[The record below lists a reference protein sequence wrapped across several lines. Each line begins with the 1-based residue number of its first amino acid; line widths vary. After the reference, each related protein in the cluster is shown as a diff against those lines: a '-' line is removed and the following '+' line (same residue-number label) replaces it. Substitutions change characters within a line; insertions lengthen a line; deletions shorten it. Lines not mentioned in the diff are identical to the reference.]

1 MGVRNRHKACVTG
14 AFDIKVAKQGC
25 YTKGI
30 KGNAS
35 AMSDARK
42 KQIID
47 TARALYETKGLAHT
61 SVKDITDEC
70 DIARSLFYHYF
81 PNKQAVTSAV
91 LDDYISDYIDS
102 LVMWNAEREEG
113 NIEQALDSV
122 VRVLRLGVF
131 EGSSFRHALDTS
143 ENAALYLEFI
153 NRVADKT
160 TRYIIDTTVRDYE
173 RLHDIHIEYVYETF
187 YTLILGL
194 CGYIRTHRDVSDEVL
209 KSLIAQTLHMD
220 RTGKTGK

>member
-1 MGVRNRHKACVTG
+1 MNEER
-14 AFDIKVAKQGC
+14 KQ
-25 YTKGI
+25 
-30 KGNAS
+30 
-35 AMSDARK
+35 
-42 KQIID
+42 QIID
-47 TARALYETKGLAHT
+47 TARALYETKGLAQT
-61 SVKDITDEC
+61 SVKDITSEC
-70 DIARSLFYHYF
+70 GIARSLFYHYF

-102 LVMWNAEREEG
+102 LIMWNAEREEG
-113 NIEQALDSV
+113 NIEQALESV

-194 CGYIRTHRDVSDEVL
+194 CGYIRTHRNVSDEVL

-220 RTGKTGK
+220 RNGKALKTRK

>member
-1 MGVRNRHKACVTG
+1 MNEER
-14 AFDIKVAKQGC
+14 KQ
-25 YTKGI
+25 
-30 KGNAS
+30 
-35 AMSDARK
+35 
-42 KQIID
+42 QIID
-47 TARALYETKGLAHT
+47 TARALYETKGLAQT
-61 SVKDITDEC
+61 SVKDITSEC
-70 DIARSLFYHYF
+70 GIARSLFYHYF

-102 LVMWNAEREEG
+102 LIMWNAEREEG
-113 NIEQALDSV
+113 NIEQALESV

-194 CGYIRTHRDVSDEVL
+194 CGYIRTHRNVSDEVL

-220 RTGKTGK
+220 RNGKAPKTRK

>member
-1 MGVRNRHKACVTG
+1 MGMRNRHKACVTG

-25 YTKGI
+25 CTKGI

>member
-1 MGVRNRHKACVTG
+1 MNEER
-14 AFDIKVAKQGC
+14 KQ
-25 YTKGI
+25 
-30 KGNAS
+30 
-35 AMSDARK
+35 
-42 KQIID
+42 QIID
-47 TARALYETKGLAHT
+47 TARALYETKGLAQT
-61 SVKDITDEC
+61 SVKDITSEC
-70 DIARSLFYHYF
+70 GIARSLFYHYF
-81 PNKQAVTSAV
+81 PNKQTVTSAV

-102 LVMWNAEREEG
+102 LIMWNAEREEG
-113 NIEQALDSV
+113 NIEQALESV

-194 CGYIRTHRDVSDEVL
+194 CGYIRTHRNVSDEVL

-220 RTGKTGK
+220 RNGKAPKTRK

>member
-1 MGVRNRHKACVTG
+1 
-14 AFDIKVAKQGC
+14 
-25 YTKGI
+25 
-30 KGNAS
+30 
-35 AMSDARK
+35 MSDARK

-113 NIEQALDSV
+113 NIEQALDSG

>member
-1 MGVRNRHKACVTG
+1 
-14 AFDIKVAKQGC
+14 
-25 YTKGI
+25 
-30 KGNAS
+30 
-35 AMSDARK
+35 MSDARK

>member
-1 MGVRNRHKACVTG
+1 
-14 AFDIKVAKQGC
+14 
-25 YTKGI
+25 
-30 KGNAS
+30 
-35 AMSDARK
+35 MSDARK

-173 RLHDIHIEYVYETF
+173 RLHDIHIEHVYETF

>member
-25 YTKGI
+25 CTKGI

>member
-1 MGVRNRHKACVTG
+1 
-14 AFDIKVAKQGC
+14 
-25 YTKGI
+25 
-30 KGNAS
+30 
-35 AMSDARK
+35 MSDARK

-220 RTGKTGK
+220 RTGKTRK